1 MKNFLITIFLTLSFL
16 SNFVEASDYSKSI
29 VVTSNPYASKAAA
42 EILRNGGSA
51 VDAAITAQFVL
62 TLTQPQS
69 TGIGGGAFMLYWDK
83 NSEKLYALDGR
94 EKAPASASPQLF
106 LNKDGQPRKFYP
118 DAVVGGIS
126 VGVPGMMR
134 FLEQAHKKFGK
145 LKWSVLL
152 EYPIRL
158 AEEGFELSS
167 ALYRTLSFLPDLKKI
182 EPASSYFYKDNR
194 NGELTPLPIGTI
206 LTNAEYAKTLK
217 RIAKFGPEELYS
229 GKTANLIINAVNNS
243 PFSPGLITLEDLAN
257 YTAVWR
263 DPICGLYRKYKV
275 CSMPPP
281 TSGGITML
289 MMLKMLERFDIES
302 EHPNSPNFIH
312 LFSEAGSLAYAD
324 RDYYI
329 ADPDFVDI
337 PVNGMLNE
345 DYISER
351 SKLIKKET
359 SLRDRKPGKPK
370 GYKKFSKNVDIS
382 RPSTSHLVIVDNF
395 GNSISL
401 TSTIEG
407 PFGSHLM
414 AGGFMLNNELT
425 DFSLIPK
432 KNGLFVANR
441 VEANKRPRSS
451 MTPTIIF
458 NPEGE
463 IYALTGSPGGNSII
477 GYVTKSVMAMV
488 DWDLSPQDTV
498 SLPHFIRKG
507 ENTELERG
515 TDIVRYKQFLE
526 KKGHKVVIIPKV
538 SGLQIIKKK
547 NKGFIGGT
555 DPRGEGLVIPINK

>member
-16 SNFVEASDYSKSI
+16 SNFVEASDHSKSI

-145 LKWSVLL
+145 LEWSVLL

-229 GKTANLIINAVNNS
+229 GQTANLIINAVNNS

-289 MMLKMLERFDIES
+289 MMLKMLERFDFES

>member
-1 MKNFLITIFLTLSFL
+1 MKNFLIIIFLILSFL
-16 SNFVEASDYSKSI
+16 FNSVEASDHSKSI

-69 TGIGGGAFMLYWDK
+69 TGLGGGAFMLYWDK
-83 NSEKLYALDGR
+83 SSEKLYALDGR
-94 EKAPASASPQLF
+94 EKAPASASPLLF
-106 LNKDGQPRKFYP
+106 LNKDGRPKKFYP

-126 VGVPGMMR
+126 VGVPGMIR

-145 LKWSVLL
+145 LEWSVLL

-158 AEEGFELSS
+158 AEEGFELSP
-167 ALYRTLSFLPDLKKI
+167 ALHRTLSFLPDLKKI
-182 EPASSYFYKDNR
+182 EPTSSYFYRENR

-206 LTNAEYAKTLK
+206 LTNAEYVKTLK
-217 RIAKFGPEELYS
+217 RIAKFGPEEFYS
-229 GKTANLIINAVNNS
+229 GKTANLIISAVNNS
-243 PFSPGLITLEDLAN
+243 PVSPGLITLEDFAN

-351 SKLIKKET
+351 SKLIKKEI
-359 SLRDRKPGKPK
+359 SLRDPKPGKPK
-370 GYKKFSKNVDIS
+370 GHTKFSKNVDIS

-463 IYALTGSPGGNSII
+463 IYALTGSPGGSSII
-477 GYVTKSVMAMV
+477 GYVTKSVMAMI

-498 SLPHFIRKG
+498 SLPHFMRKG
-507 ENTELERG
+507 ENTELESG

-526 KKGHKVVIIPKV
+526 KKGHKVVVIPKV
-538 SGLQIIKKK
+538 SGLQIVKKK
-547 NKGFIGGT
+547 NKGFIGAT
-555 DPRGEGLVIPINK
+555 DPRGEGLVIPIDK

>member
-1 MKNFLITIFLTLSFL
+1 MKNFLITIFLILSFL
-16 SNFVEASDYSKSI
+16 NNFVEASDHSKSI

-83 NSEKLYALDGR
+83 SSGKLYALDGR

-106 LNKDGQPRKFYP
+106 LNKDGRPRKFYP

-145 LKWSVLL
+145 LEWPFLL

-158 AEEGFELSS
+158 AEEGFELSPS
-167 ALYRTLSFLPDLKKI
+167 LYRTLSFLPDLKKI
-182 EPASSYFYKDNR
+182 EPASSYFYKDKR

-206 LTNAEYAKTLK
+206 LTNTKYAKTLK
-217 RIAKFGPEELYS
+217 RIAKFGPEEFYS

-263 DPICGLYRKYKV
+263 DPICGFYREYKV

-329 ADPDFVDI
+329 ADPDFVDV

-351 SKLIKKET
+351 SELIKKET

-370 GYKKFSKNVDIS
+370 GYTKFSKNVDIS

-425 DFSLIPK
+425 DFSLIPR

-458 NPEGE
+458 DPEGE

-477 GYVTKSVMAMV
+477 GYVTKSVMAMI

-498 SLPHFIRKG
+498 SLPHFMRKG

-526 KKGHKVVIIPKV
+526 KKGHKVVVIPKV

-555 DPRGEGLVIPINK
+555 DPRGEGLVIPIDK

>member
-16 SNFVEASDYSKSI
+16 SNFVEASDHSKSI

-145 LKWSVLL
+145 LEWSVLL

-229 GKTANLIINAVNNS
+229 GQTANLIINAVNNS

-289 MMLKMLERFDIES
+289 MMLKMLERFDFAS

>member
-83 NSEKLYALDGR
+83 NSGKLYALDGR

-145 LKWSVLL
+145 LEWSVLL

>member
-1 MKNFLITIFLTLSFL
+1 MKNFLITIFLILSFL
-16 SNFVEASDYSKSI
+16 SNFVEASDHSKSI

-83 NSEKLYALDGR
+83 NSGKLYALDGR

-145 LKWSVLL
+145 LEWSVLL

-158 AEEGFELSS
+158 AEEGFKLSS

-243 PFSPGLITLEDLAN
+243 PVSPGLITLEDLAN

-263 DPICGLYRKYKV
+263 DPICGFYRKYKV

-337 PVNGMLNE
+337 PVNGMLSE

-370 GYKKFSKNVDIS
+370 GYTKFSKNVDIS

>member
-1 MKNFLITIFLTLSFL
+1 
-16 SNFVEASDYSKSI
+16 SI

-145 LKWSVLL
+145 LEWSVLL

-158 AEEGFELSS
+158 AEEGFKLSS

-263 DPICGLYRKYKV
+263 DPICGFYRKYKV

-289 MMLKMLERFDIES
+289 MMLKMLERFDFES

-370 GYKKFSKNVDIS
+370 GYTKFSKNVDIS

>member
-1 MKNFLITIFLTLSFL
+1 MKNFLITIFLILSFL
-16 SNFVEASDYSKSI
+16 TNFVEASDHSKSI

-69 TGIGGGAFMLYWDK
+69 TGIGGGAFMLYWDQ
-83 NSEKLYALDGR
+83 SSGKLYALDGR

-106 LNKDGQPRKFYP
+106 LNKDGRPRKFYP

-145 LKWSVLL
+145 LEWAFLL

-158 AEEGFELSS
+158 AEEGFELSPS
-167 ALYRTLSFLPDLKKI
+167 LYRTLSFLPDLKKI

-206 LTNAEYAKTLK
+206 LTNTKYAKTLK
-217 RIAKFGPEELYS
+217 RIAKFGPEEFYS

-263 DPICGLYRKYKV
+263 DPICGLYREYKV

-302 EHPNSPNFIH
+302 EHPNSANFIH

-345 DYISER
+345 DYILGR

-370 GYKKFSKNVDIS
+370 GYTKFSKNVDIS

-477 GYVTKSVMAMV
+477 GYVTKSVMAMI

-498 SLPHFIRKG
+498 SLPHFMRKG

-526 KKGHKVVIIPKV
+526 KKGHKVVVIPKV
-538 SGLQIIKKK
+538 SGLQIVKKK

-555 DPRGEGLVIPINK
+555 DPRGEGLVIPIEK

>member
-145 LKWSVLL
+145 LEWSVLL

-229 GKTANLIINAVNNS
+229 GQTANLIINAVNNS

-477 GYVTKSVMAMV
+477 AYVTKSVMAMV

>member
-83 NSEKLYALDGR
+83 NSGKLYALDGR

-217 RIAKFGPEELYS
+217 RIAKFGPEEFYS
-229 GKTANLIINAVNNS
+229 GQTAKLIIHAVNNS

-289 MMLKMLERFDIES
+289 MMLKMLERFDFES

>member
-83 NSEKLYALDGR
+83 SSGKLYALDGR

-145 LKWSVLL
+145 LEWSVLL

-206 LTNAEYAKTLK
+206 LTNVEYAKTLK
-217 RIAKFGPEELYS
+217 RIAKFGPEEFYS
-229 GKTANLIINAVNNS
+229 GQTAKLIIHAVNNS

>member
-182 EPASSYFYKDNR
+182 EPASSYFYEDNR

-229 GKTANLIINAVNNS
+229 GQTANLIINAVNNS

-289 MMLKMLERFDIES
+289 MMLKMLERFDFES

>member
-206 LTNAEYAKTLK
+206 LTNVEYAKTLK
-217 RIAKFGPEELYS
+217 RIAKFGPEEFYS
-229 GKTANLIINAVNNS
+229 GQTAKLIIHAVNNS

-289 MMLKMLERFDIES
+289 MMLKMLERFDFES

-370 GYKKFSKNVDIS
+370 GYTKFSKNVDIS

>member
-1 MKNFLITIFLTLSFL
+1 M
-16 SNFVEASDYSKSI
+16 
-29 VVTSNPYASKAAA
+29 A
-42 EILRNGGSA
+42 E
-51 VDAAITAQFVL
+51 
-62 TLTQPQS
+62 
-69 TGIGGGAFMLYWDK
+69 
-83 NSEKLYALDGR
+83 
-94 EKAPASASPQLF
+94 
-106 LNKDGQPRKFYP
+106 
-118 DAVVGGIS
+118 
-126 VGVPGMMR
+126 
-134 FLEQAHKKFGK
+134 
-145 LKWSVLL
+145 
-152 EYPIRL
+152 
-158 AEEGFELSS
+158 
-167 ALYRTLSFLPDLKKI
+167 
-182 EPASSYFYKDNR
+182 YFYRENR

-206 LTNAEYAKTLK
+206 LTNAEYVKTLK
-217 RIAKFGPEELYS
+217 RIAKFGPEEFYS
-229 GKTANLIINAVNNS
+229 GKTANLIISAVNNS
-243 PFSPGLITLEDLAN
+243 PVSPGLITLEDFAN

-324 RDYYI
+324 RDYFI
-329 ADPDFVDI
+329 ADPDFVNI

-359 SLRDRKPGKPK
+359 SLRDPKPGKPK
-370 GYKKFSKNVDIS
+370 GHTKFSKNVDIS

-463 IYALTGSPGGNSII
+463 IYALTGSPGGSSII
-477 GYVTKSVMAMV
+477 GSVTKSVMAMI

-498 SLPHFIRKG
+498 SLPHFMRKG
-507 ENTELERG
+507 ENTELESG
-515 TDIVRYKQFLE
+515 TDVVRYKQFLE

-547 NKGFIGGT
+547 NKGFVGGT
-555 DPRGEGLVIPINK
+555 DPRGEGLVIPIDK

>member
-83 NSEKLYALDGR
+83 NSGKLYALDGR

-145 LKWSVLL
+145 LEWSVLL

-229 GKTANLIINAVNNS
+229 GQTANLIINAVNNS

-289 MMLKMLERFDIES
+289 MMLKMLERFDFAS

-477 GYVTKSVMAMV
+477 AYVTKSVMAMV

>member
-1 MKNFLITIFLTLSFL
+1 
-16 SNFVEASDYSKSI
+16 
-29 VVTSNPYASKAAA
+29 
-42 EILRNGGSA
+42 
-51 VDAAITAQFVL
+51 
-62 TLTQPQS
+62 
-69 TGIGGGAFMLYWDK
+69 
-83 NSEKLYALDGR
+83 
-94 EKAPASASPQLF
+94 
-106 LNKDGQPRKFYP
+106 
-118 DAVVGGIS
+118 
-126 VGVPGMMR
+126 
-134 FLEQAHKKFGK
+134 
-145 LKWSVLL
+145 
-152 EYPIRL
+152 
-158 AEEGFELSS
+158 
-167 ALYRTLSFLPDLKKI
+167 
-182 EPASSYFYKDNR
+182 
-194 NGELTPLPIGTI
+194 
-206 LTNAEYAKTLK
+206 
-217 RIAKFGPEELYS
+217 
-229 GKTANLIINAVNNS
+229 
-243 PFSPGLITLEDLAN
+243 
-257 YTAVWR
+257 
-263 DPICGLYRKYKV
+263 
-275 CSMPPP
+275 
-281 TSGGITML
+281 ML
-289 MMLKMLERFDIES
+289 MMLKMLERFDFES

>member
-83 NSEKLYALDGR
+83 NSGKLYALDGR

-217 RIAKFGPEELYS
+217 RIAKFGPEEFYS
-229 GKTANLIINAVNNS
+229 GQTANLIINAVNNS

>member
-229 GKTANLIINAVNNS
+229 GQTANLIINAVNNS

-289 MMLKMLERFDIES
+289 MMLKMLERFDFAS

>member
-83 NSEKLYALDGR
+83 NSGKLYALDGR

-217 RIAKFGPEELYS
+217 RIAKFGPEEFYS
-229 GKTANLIINAVNNS
+229 GQTANLIINAVNNS

-289 MMLKMLERFDIES
+289 MMLKMLERFDFES

>member
-145 LKWSVLL
+145 LEWSVLL

-263 DPICGLYRKYKV
+263 DPICGFYRKYKV

-289 MMLKMLERFDIES
+289 MMLKMLERFDFES

-370 GYKKFSKNVDIS
+370 GYTKFSKNVDIS

>member
-83 NSEKLYALDGR
+83 NSGKLYALDGR

-229 GKTANLIINAVNNS
+229 GQTANLIINAVNNS

>member
-1 MKNFLITIFLTLSFL
+1 MKNFLITIFLILSFL
-16 SNFVEASDYSKSI
+16 SNFVEASDHSKSI

-83 NSEKLYALDGR
+83 NSGKLYALDGR

-145 LKWSVLL
+145 LEWSVLL

-158 AEEGFELSS
+158 AEEGFKLSS

-243 PFSPGLITLEDLAN
+243 PVSPGLITLEDLAN

-370 GYKKFSKNVDIS
+370 GYTKFSKNVDIS

>member
-1 MKNFLITIFLTLSFL
+1 MKNFLITIFLILSFL
-16 SNFVEASDYSKSI
+16 TNFVEASDHSKSI

-69 TGIGGGAFMLYWDK
+69 TGIGGGAFMLYWDQ
-83 NSEKLYALDGR
+83 SSGKLYALDGR

-106 LNKDGQPRKFYP
+106 LNKDGRPRKFYP

-145 LKWSVLL
+145 LEWAFLL

-158 AEEGFELSS
+158 AEEGFELSPS
-167 ALYRTLSFLPDLKKI
+167 LYRTLSFLPDLKKI
-182 EPASSYFYKDNR
+182 EPASSYFYKDNK

-206 LTNAEYAKTLK
+206 LTNTKYAKTLK
-217 RIAKFGPEELYS
+217 RIAKFGPEEFYS

-263 DPICGLYRKYKV
+263 DPICGLYREYKV

-302 EHPNSPNFIH
+302 EHPNSANFIH

-345 DYISER
+345 DYILGR

-370 GYKKFSKNVDIS
+370 GYTKFSKNVDIS

-477 GYVTKSVMAMV
+477 GYVTKSVMAMI

-498 SLPHFIRKG
+498 SLPHFMRKG

-526 KKGHKVVIIPKV
+526 KKGHKVVVIPKV
-538 SGLQIIKKK
+538 SGLQIVKKK

-555 DPRGEGLVIPINK
+555 DPRGEGLVIPIEK

>member
-83 NSEKLYALDGR
+83 NSGKLYALDGR

-145 LKWSVLL
+145 LEWSVLL

-217 RIAKFGPEELYS
+217 RIAKFGPEEFYS
-229 GKTANLIINAVNNS
+229 GQTAKLIIHAVNNS

-289 MMLKMLERFDIES
+289 MMLKMLERFDFES

>member
-217 RIAKFGPEELYS
+217 RIAKFGPEEFYS
-229 GKTANLIINAVNNS
+229 GQTANLIINAVNNS

-289 MMLKMLERFDIES
+289 MMLKMLERFDFES

>member
-145 LKWSVLL
+145 LEWSVLL

-217 RIAKFGPEELYS
+217 RIAKFGPEEFYS
-229 GKTANLIINAVNNS
+229 GQTANLIINAVNNS

-289 MMLKMLERFDIES
+289 MMLKMLERFDFES

>member
-217 RIAKFGPEELYS
+217 RIAKFGPEEFYS
-229 GKTANLIINAVNNS
+229 GQTAKLIIHAVNNS

-289 MMLKMLERFDIES
+289 MMLKMLERFDFES

>member
-1 MKNFLITIFLTLSFL
+1 MKNFLITIFLILSFL
-16 SNFVEASDYSKSI
+16 SNFVEASDHSKSI

-83 NSEKLYALDGR
+83 NSGKLYALDGR

-145 LKWSVLL
+145 LEWSVLL

-167 ALYRTLSFLPDLKKI
+167 SLYRTLSFLPDLKKI

-206 LTNAEYAKTLK
+206 LTNVEYAKTLK

-370 GYKKFSKNVDIS
+370 GYTKFSKNVDIS

>member
-83 NSEKLYALDGR
+83 NSGKLYALDGR

-145 LKWSVLL
+145 LEWSVLL

-206 LTNAEYAKTLK
+206 LTNVEYAKTLK
-217 RIAKFGPEELYS
+217 RIAKFGPEEFYS
-229 GKTANLIINAVNNS
+229 GQTAKLIIHAVNNS

>member
-16 SNFVEASDYSKSI
+16 SNFVEASDYAKSI

-145 LKWSVLL
+145 LEWSVLL

-229 GKTANLIINAVNNS
+229 GQTANLIINAVNNS

-289 MMLKMLERFDIES
+289 MMLKMLERFDFES

-477 GYVTKSVMAMV
+477 AYVTKSVMAMV

>member
-1 MKNFLITIFLTLSFL
+1 MKNFLITIFLILSFL
-16 SNFVEASDYSKSI
+16 TNFVEASDHSKSI

-69 TGIGGGAFMLYWDK
+69 TGIGGGAFMLYWDQ
-83 NSEKLYALDGR
+83 SSGKLYALDGR

-106 LNKDGQPRKFYP
+106 LNKDGRPRKFYP

-145 LKWSVLL
+145 LEWAFLL

-158 AEEGFELSS
+158 AEEGFELSPS
-167 ALYRTLSFLPDLKKI
+167 LYRTLSFLPDLKKI

-206 LTNAEYAKTLK
+206 LTNTKYAKTLK
-217 RIAKFGPEELYS
+217 RIAKFGPEEFYS

-263 DPICGLYRKYKV
+263 DPICGLYREYKV

-345 DYISER
+345 DYILGR

-370 GYKKFSKNVDIS
+370 GYTKFSKNVDIS

-477 GYVTKSVMAMV
+477 GYVTKSVMAMI

-498 SLPHFIRKG
+498 SLPHFMRKG

-526 KKGHKVVIIPKV
+526 KKGHKVVVIPKV
-538 SGLQIIKKK
+538 SGLQIVKKK

-555 DPRGEGLVIPINK
+555 DPRGEGLVIPIEK

>member
-229 GKTANLIINAVNNS
+229 GQTANLIINAVNNS

-263 DPICGLYRKYKV
+263 DPICGFYRKYKV

-289 MMLKMLERFDIES
+289 MMLKMLERFDFES

>member
-229 GKTANLIINAVNNS
+229 GQTANLIINAVNNS

-289 MMLKMLERFDIES
+289 MMLKMLERFDFES

>member
-83 NSEKLYALDGR
+83 NSGKLYALDGR

-145 LKWSVLL
+145 LEWSVLL

-206 LTNAEYAKTLK
+206 LTNVEYAKTLK
-217 RIAKFGPEELYS
+217 RIAKFGPEEFYS
-229 GKTANLIINAVNNS
+229 GQTAKLIIHAVNNS

-289 MMLKMLERFDIES
+289 MMLKILERFDIES

>member
-145 LKWSVLL
+145 LEWSVLL

-229 GKTANLIINAVNNS
+229 GQTANLIINAVNNS

-289 MMLKMLERFDIES
+289 MMLKMLERFDFES

>member
-1 MKNFLITIFLTLSFL
+1 MKNFLITIFLILSFL
-16 SNFVEASDYSKSI
+16 SNFVEASDHSKSI

-83 NSEKLYALDGR
+83 NSGKLYALDGR

-145 LKWSVLL
+145 LEWSVLL

-370 GYKKFSKNVDIS
+370 GYTKFSKNVDIS

>member
-83 NSEKLYALDGR
+83 NSGKLYALDGR

-145 LKWSVLL
+145 LEWSVLL

-217 RIAKFGPEELYS
+217 RIAKFGPEEFYS
-229 GKTANLIINAVNNS
+229 GQTAKLIIHAVNNS

>member
-1 MKNFLITIFLTLSFL
+1 MKNFLIIIFLILSFL
-16 SNFVEASDYSKSI
+16 FNSVEASVHSKSI

-42 EILRNGGSA
+42 AILRDGGSA

-69 TGIGGGAFMLYWDK
+69 TGLGGGAFMLYWD
-83 NSEKLYALDGR
+83 NSSEKLYALDGR

-106 LNKDGQPRKFYP
+106 LNKDGRPKKFYP

-145 LKWSVLL
+145 LEWSVLL

-158 AEEGFELSS
+158 AEEGFELSP
-167 ALYRTLSFLPDLKKI
+167 ALHRTLSFLPDLKKI
-182 EPASSYFYKDNR
+182 EPTSSYFYRENR

-206 LTNAEYAKTLK
+206 LTNAEYVKTLK
-217 RIAKFGPEELYS
+217 RIAKFGPEEFYS
-229 GKTANLIINAVNNS
+229 GKTANLIISAVNNS
-243 PFSPGLITLEDLAN
+243 PVSPGLITLEDFAN

-324 RDYYI
+324 RDYFI
-329 ADPDFVDI
+329 ADPDFVNI

-345 DYISER
+345 DYILER
-351 SKLIKKET
+351 SKLIKNET
-359 SLRDRKPGKPK
+359 SLRDPKPGKPK
-370 GYKKFSKNVDIS
+370 GHTKFSKNVDIS

-463 IYALTGSPGGNSII
+463 IYALTGSPGGSSII
-477 GYVTKSVMAMV
+477 GYVTKSVMAMI

-498 SLPHFIRKG
+498 SLPHFMRKG
-507 ENTELERG
+507 ENTELESG

-555 DPRGEGLVIPINK
+555 DPRGEGLVIPISK

>member
-1 MKNFLITIFLTLSFL
+1 MKNFLITIFLILSFL

-51 VDAAITAQFVL
+51 ADAAITAQFVL

-289 MMLKMLERFDIES
+289 MMLKMLERFDFAS